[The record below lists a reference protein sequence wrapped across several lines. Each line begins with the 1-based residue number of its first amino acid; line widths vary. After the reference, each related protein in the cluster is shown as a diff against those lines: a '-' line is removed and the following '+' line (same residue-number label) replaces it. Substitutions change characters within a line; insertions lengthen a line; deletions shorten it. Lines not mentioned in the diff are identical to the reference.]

1 MRAAVRPRHSRM
13 GIDMRNSVQ
22 LSVRQFIMQAGFV
35 ILVSTAMIVG
45 AAVPAAAQEGSKSRD
60 WDPRDFRGIWQT
72 SIRDITEG
80 MLPGEEI
87 AFTPYGAA
95 KHKSFDL
102 QEYSRKGCENKGLTR
117 QMLSNSLSMFVQ
129 DPKLQ
134 MMIVLHED
142 FNRWRAIYMDGRG
155 HPKEVYDIPEPFGH
169 SIGHWEGDTLVV
181 DSVGFRDTTY
191 LDTNGLGHSAKLHL
205 TERFKRTG
213 PDTIEWTTTVED
225 SLFYVHPFTFRSVFT
240 REEEGVRL
248 MIYDCENEKDN
259 EFVQS
264 VIRGDNE
271 IHAHPEYFKFPK

>member
-1 MRAAVRPRHSRM
+1 MRAAVRPHPLRM
-13 GIDMRNSVQ
+13 GTDMRNSVQ
-22 LSVRQFIMQAGFV
+22 LSVRQLIVQVLV
-35 ILVSTAMIVG
+35 ILVSTAIILG
-45 AAVPAAAQEGSKSRD
+45 AAVPAAAQQGSKSGD

-72 SIRDITEG
+72 SIRDITDG

-102 QEYSRKGCENKGLTR
+102 AEYSRKGCENKGTTR

-134 MMIVLHED
+134 MMVVLHED

-155 HPKEVYDIPEPFGH
+155 HPAEVYDIPEPFGH
-169 SIGHWEGDTLVV
+169 SIGHWEGDMLVV

-191 LDTNGLGHSAKLHL
+191 LDTNGLGHSVKLHL

-213 PDTIEWTTTVED
+213 PDKIEWTVTVED

-240 REEEGVRL
+240 RVNGTRL
-248 MIYDCENEKDN
+248 MLYDCENDQDH
-259 EFVQS
+259 EFVES

-271 IHAHPEYFKFPK
+271 IHDHPEYFKFPK